1 MKAARAVHVIG
12 AGGHAKVVVATIRAA
27 GLDVECAWD
36 DDPRRR
42 GGDVLGAPVRG
53 SVDDVPAGV
62 PIVVAIGSNVV
73 RRDVVARLGA
83 REFCTVAHPS
93 AVVHPSATLG
103 PGTVVFAGAIVQPDA
118 RLGAHVIVNTAASV
132 DHDCLVE
139 DFVHVAP
146 GARLAGGVSVR
157 EGALFGIGSCAL
169 PGVEVGS
176 WAIVGAGGVVVTP
189 IPPRSTAVGCPAKI
203 IERTTA

>member
-42 GGDVLGAPVRG
+42 GGAVLGAPVRG

-103 PGTVVFAGAIVQPDA
+103 PGTVVFAGAVVQPDA

-139 DFVHVAP
+139 DFVFRENGPLKNLFDGMWFFQADQYAP
-146 GARLAGGVSVR
+146 LADTELMAAMLDFFLALGGDG
-157 EGALFGIGSCAL
+157 E
-169 PGVEVGS
+169 PG
-176 WAIVGAGGVVVTP
+176 
-189 IPPRSTAVGCPAKI
+189 
-203 IERTTA
+203 